1 MFIPYCDRTQL
12 QYPSS
17 VDPGLL
23 ELTIAALLPA
33 QPTLSCLLT
42 HAPESPGRMQAS
54 TGRGSR
60 FHLPPRMSSP
70 PLARQAASGPP
81 CPRVC

>member
-33 QPTLSCLLT
+33 QPTLSCSPPTLL
-42 HAPESPGRMQAS
+42 SPPGACRQALD
-54 TGRGSR
+54 GGQGSISQDE
-60 FHLPPRMSSP
+60 LPPR
-70 PLARQAASGPP
+70 LARPAASGPP